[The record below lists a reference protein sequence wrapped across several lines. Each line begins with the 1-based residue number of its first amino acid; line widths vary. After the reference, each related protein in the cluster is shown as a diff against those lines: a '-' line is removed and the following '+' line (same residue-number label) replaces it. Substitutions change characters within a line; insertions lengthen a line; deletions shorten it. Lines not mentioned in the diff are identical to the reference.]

1 MRCSST
7 GGSFTGAG
15 FSRDQVL
22 EVIAGLAVSVM
33 ANYAGNIT
41 HPAVEDALRPQVWKP

>member
-1 MRCSST
+1 VR
-7 GGSFTGAG
+7 
-15 FSRDQVL
+15 

-41 HPAVEDALRPQVWKP
+41 APVVEAPFAPQTWRP